1 MAGQSVVRFILDG
14 TGKAVQQVDKV
25 KKSLLGMNQA
35 AATPAGRSAA
45 RDEREGRARFGKL
58 AKVGQLASGIG
69 PIGQLSE
76 IAGAAT
82 PALAAMGVAAVA
94 GGFAL
99 MQFGKMINLS
109 IEAIKSDI
117 QTRFATRD
125 TINAANSA
133 ADQSAL
139 GSAMSQRDKVLGGNP
154 AAITPE
160 IVKFYAAMDKFQA
173 DIDKSN
179 MQRAMASGEGVMRT
193 ELARTQSPES
203 AAILDLNKQAEKDI
217 EIQRQILA
225 QMSFLERFVTVFT
238 NGMQGKSLNADYIG
252 AQNKSASIASATGQ

>member
-14 TGKAVQQVDKV
+14 TGKAIQQVDQV

-35 AATPAGRSAA
+35 AASPGGRAAA
-45 RDEREGRARFGKL
+45 REDREGRARFGKL

-82 PALAAMGVAAVA
+82 PAIAAMGIAAVA

-99 MQFGKMINLS
+99 MQFGKMINLG
-109 IEAIKSDI
+109 IEAIKSDV
-117 QTRFATRD
+117 QTRFATRN
-125 TINAANSA
+125 TINAAKSA

-160 IVKFYAAMDKFQA
+160 IVKFYASIDKLQA
-173 DIDKSN
+173 DIDKAN
-179 MQRAMASGEGVMRT
+179 MQRAMTSGEGVMRA
-193 ELARTQSPES
+193 ELARTRSPES
-203 AAILDLNKQAEKDI
+203 AAMLDLNKSAEESI
-217 EIQRQILA
+217 QVQREISA
-225 QMSFLERFVTVFT
+225 KMSFLERFVTVFT
-238 NGMQGKSLNADYIG
+238 NGMQGKSLNADLIS
-252 AQNKSASIASATGQ
+252 AQNNHSSIASALGP